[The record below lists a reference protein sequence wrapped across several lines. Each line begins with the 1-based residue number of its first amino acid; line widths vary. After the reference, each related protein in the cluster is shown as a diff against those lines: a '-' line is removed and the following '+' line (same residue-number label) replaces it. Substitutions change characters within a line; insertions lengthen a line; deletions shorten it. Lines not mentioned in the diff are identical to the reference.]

1 MEKCNSIKELFG
13 MLESSDST
21 VVEEIKV
28 LIHES
33 LNNTREPW
41 LLNALVDYYVAF
53 QSERCLDIVVG
64 VREPHDKF
72 LFDKLAEC
80 LKGKTRP
87 QSLMLLGHVVR
98 KQPSW
103 LYKIATH
110 KLFTSLLHV
119 LKTDTDIPNLMS
131 ALLILVTLLPVVPA
145 SIGPFLQE
153 IFDIFSRL
161 AAWNTKKPSNVPA
174 VFLLHLQVG
183 LYSLFHRLYAMY
195 PCNFLA
201 YLRSC
206 YGHRDPNKEYSNRD
220 TLQVFTK
227 TIKPMLERVRLHPLL
242 VTASKDGELTTAM
255 WKKMEMHDIIV
266 ECAKLSLDVT
276 EGAWE
281 EGLNTGQWPQNQ
293 FRDQRISG
301 SDRHTFT
308 PILSDLSS
316 VVGQLTSQYPVSK
329 GTDTPSAQ
337 DVGTSGN
344 IWSPSHSCGLAT
356 PPVASSITSV
366 EQTSSGVPQTNS
378 TPQSQRNSPPLDVA
392 IEATPDNPLRNTTS
406 SEIKSMDET
415 QNILQSVNA
424 CLDYEKQIESVHS
437 SFQTS
442 LTSDTSEDAK
452 EDEAADKEVSDIVD
466 NMTSSKPSNEEAG
479 QATPFL
485 STTRN
490 LTCGLPAE
498 KLGYENEIYSNNKY
512 NENHLPME
520 QFFRNM
526 SRLRYFSQC
535 GQPPDIPAEWVQ
547 ESKSFKRAQSCPSLQ
562 QIDEVS
568 DSVTSTEMLRRVV
581 DSTSG
586 LVKPEANSSLTSRTA
601 SSSEGPPTTMETTIT
616 SATLIT
622 TTTPST
628 TFVPVQN
635 VSCSSQT
642 TTEQLSYEHLFSLAL
657 KPLPHLL
664 NYEQYHISGN
674 QKTVQ
679 ATEQTK
685 TVYSVNQ
692 YSTLSSTFIPEV
704 PLFTTLSPP
713 EVLDR
718 HLQFGSDIY
727 LKEVSCLPLPSS
739 KNTNWTHFGGQA
751 PIDEINI
758 LRGQVSLL
766 HSQLLYERHK
776 REIHAERNRRLL
788 GKAKRT
794 RALEEQNVAMKDQ
807 LHLIEKESQEL
818 FHQLNNMQQKVVSME
833 NDKNQEAQKLQDNLK
848 SALEENERLN
858 FSNRELQQ
866 LLVSH
871 KQENDFLKK
880 ELQKTQAELF
890 EARVELSSLQQEAAG
905 CEVLRK
911 EVDHLRKELTLYGE
925 VHLRLR
931 KQVEASRPKP
941 QLEQELELMQ
951 QAAAAELKNF
961 KEIFNTRSAHLEFYK
976 SALHDLEKVSAT
988 KDTVINEQKSLMET
1002 LKQTHADQ
1010 IKALEKRIY
1019 SLHNICQQLES
1030 HIMELY
1036 EQIDKNQFTTPRIL
1050 DREHT
1055 DFHSLSTARSEQVST
1070 ITNEDGSSQRDL
1082 ITSVCQTTNGTT
1094 IAESNLNNS
1103 EQSMVSSDQ
1112 SLWSLTQSV
1121 DQELYHHSAENPDVE
1136 NSLANSHFL
1145 DVEGPVTTDKCPQ

>member
-13 MLESSDST
+13 MLESSDSI

-28 LIHES
+28 LVHES

-53 QSERCLDIVVG
+53 QSERCLDIIVG

-206 YGHRDPNKEYSNRD
+206 YGHRDPNREYSNRD

-281 EGLNTGQWPQNQ
+281 ESLNAGQWLHNQ
-293 FRDQRISG
+293 LRDQRFTG

-308 PILSDLSS
+308 PIN
-316 VVGQLTSQYPVSK
+316 
-329 GTDTPSAQ
+329 
-337 DVGTSGN
+337 TSGN
-344 IWSPSHSCGLAT
+344 IWSPSHNCGLAT
-356 PPVASSITSV
+356 PPVAPSVTSV
-366 EQTSSGVPQTNS
+366 EQTSFVAPQTNS
-378 TPQSQRNSPPLDVA
+378 TPQSRRNSPPLDVA
-392 IEATPDNPLRNTTS
+392 VEATPDNPLRNTTS
-406 SEIKSMDET
+406 SEVKSMDET

-424 CLDYEKQIESVHS
+424 CLDYEKQNESVHS

-466 NMTSSKPSNEEAG
+466 NMISSKPSNDEAG

-485 STTRN
+485 STTHN

-498 KLGYENEIYSNNKY
+498 KVGYEVPLDENELYSSNKY

-520 QFFRNM
+520 QFFRNI

-535 GQPPDIPAEWVQ
+535 GQPPDIPVEWVQ
-547 ESKSFKRAQSCPSLQ
+547 ESKSFKRAQSCPTLQ
-562 QIDEVS
+562 QIGEVS
-568 DSVTSTEMLRRVV
+568 DSVTATEISRLIA

-586 LVKPEANSSLTSRTA
+586 LVKPEAGSPSTSRTA
-601 SSSEGPPTTMETTIT
+601 SSSEGPSIIMGTTT
-616 SATLIT
+616 T
-622 TTTPST
+622 TTTPPST
-628 TFVPVQN
+628 SFIPVQN

-657 KPLPHLL
+657 MPLPHLL
-664 NYEQYHISGN
+664 DPEQCQVSGN

-692 YSTLSSTFIPEV
+692 YSTLSSTFTPEV

-727 LKEVSCLPLPSS
+727 LKEVSSLPLTSS

-818 FHQLNNMQQKVVSME
+818 FYQLNIMQQKIISME
-833 NDKNQEAQKLQDNLK
+833 NDKDQQAQKLQDNLK

-871 KQENDFLKK
+871 KQENDSLKK

-890 EARVELSSLQQEAAG
+890 EATVELSSVQREAAG

-961 KEIFNTRSAHLEFYK
+961 KDIFNTRNAHLEFYK

-1002 LKQTHADQ
+1002 LKQTHRDQ

-1019 SLHNICQQLES
+1019 SLQNICQQLES

-1036 EQIDKNQFTTPRIL
+1036 EQIDKSQFTTPRIL
-1050 DREHT
+1050 GRREHT
-1055 DFHSLSTARSEQVST
+1055 DIHSLSTARSEQVST
-1070 ITNEDGSSQRDL
+1070 ITDEDGSSQRDL
-1082 ITSVCQTTNGTT
+1082 ISSVCQTTNGTT

-1103 EQSMVSSDQ
+1103 GQSIVSSDQ

-1121 DQELYHHSAENPDVE
+1121 EQELDHPPAENPSVE
-1136 NSLANSHFL
+1136 NSLENSHFL
-1145 DVEGPVTTDKCPQ
+1145 DVEGPVTTEKCPQ